1 MEKGIQKLF
10 HTFFLEE
17 NECDVLVRILKMQ
30 DKRICKYYNI
40 IKFGFCTLAQETTS

>member
-1 MEKGIQKLF
+1 MEKGIQELF
-10 HTFFLEE
+10 HTCLEE

-30 DKRICKYYNI
+30 DKRICKHYNI